1 MCLLEPRVDLRYVYA
16 PAAQLR
22 SPCLRA
28 VSLNVGV
35 EGTSIIPNFGSS
47 VMRHANDDIKRE
59 NGHRMTWHIE
69 YPQFDEI
76 YAGIKVWESIHHGE
90 GVWMEDGL
98 EMTTT
103 NLPMRQ
109 TTDMWH

>member
-1 MCLLEPRVDLRYVYA
+1 MDLRYVYA

-28 VSLNVGV
+28 GSLNVGV
-35 EGTSIIPNFGSS
+35 EGTSIIPDFGSS
-47 VMRHANDDIKRE
+47 VMRHANDDIKWE
-59 NGHRMTWHIE
+59 NEHRMMWHIE
-69 YPQFDEI
+69 YPQFDET
-76 YAGIKVWESIHHGE
+76 YADIKVWELIHHRE
-90 GVWMEDGL
+90 EVRMEDGL

-109 TTDMWH
+109 TTDMWR